1 MVGITDTG
9 GALVTVAAF
18 SGTQQ
23 IDVID
28 NDTAT
33 VSIATASNGS
43 EQGPVNGVF
52 TLTQTQISTA
62 DTVVSYSTGGTATS
76 GSDYVALSGS
86 VTIPAGGTTATII
99 VPVIDDTITDPN
111 ETVIVT
117 LTGIVAGNN
126 GVTLDPAVANRT
138 ATLTIADND
147 NATSIDLA
155 DASDTGPSNTDN
167 ITRVTTP
174 TLNGTAPANAS
185 VVVTDSG
192 NVIGTTTASNA
203 GTWSVVSAPLA
214 EGVHNLLAQ
223 ATLGPSVTTSP
234 VLTVTIDTQT
244 STPIIT
250 GINSDNGSSASDGIT
265 NVGSFFLNGTAEKN
279 SAVDVFQ
286 VGTKLGTAIANA
298 AGNWTF
304 NVVGPLADGASVFY
318 TTQSTDLAGNSS
330 AFSAPF
336 NVHIDTQPPPTP
348 TQPDLIPGSDHG
360 VSNTDNLTNVAT
372 PTFTSGGEV
381 GSTITLF
388 EGGAPIGSGVV
399 GSTGIATITTS
410 TLTDGVHNITAQST
424 DVAGNQSG
432 QSTALTVTIDTVPPN
447 LSPLDLINSSDSG
460 VSNSDNITNVAQPT
474 VSGTSDPAA
483 TINILD
489 GANVIASTTAGP
501 GGGFQVVLPILSN
514 GAHNLSARTFD
525 SAGNLATTPLLIV
538 TIDTIP
544 PATPS
549 KPVLAAASD
558 SGSSNSDQITNI
570 TSVQISGTAEPGATV
585 LIFDGPRCS
594 IFKLS
599 TPPDFGK
606 APLI

>member
-1 MVGITDTG
+1 M
-9 GALVTVAAF
+9 
-18 SGTQQ
+18 
-23 IDVID
+23 
-28 NDTAT
+28 
-33 VSIATASNGS
+33 
-43 EQGPVNGVF
+43 
-52 TLTQTQISTA
+52 
-62 DTVVSYSTGGTATS
+62 
-76 GSDYVALSGS
+76 
-86 VTIPAGGTTATII
+86 TIPAGGTITII

-304 NVVGPLADGASVFY
+304 NVVGPLADA
-318 TTQSTDLAGNSS
+318 
-330 AFSAPF
+330 
-336 NVHIDTQPPPTP
+336 
-348 TQPDLIPGSDHG
+348 
-360 VSNTDNLTNVAT
+360 
-372 PTFTSGGEV
+372 
-381 GSTITLF
+381 
-388 EGGAPIGSGVV
+388 
-399 GSTGIATITTS
+399 
-410 TLTDGVHNITAQST
+410 
-424 DVAGNQSG
+424 
-432 QSTALTVTIDTVPPN
+432 
-447 LSPLDLINSSDSG
+447 
-460 VSNSDNITNVAQPT
+460 
-474 VSGTSDPAA
+474 
-483 TINILD
+483 
-489 GANVIASTTAGP
+489 
-501 GGGFQVVLPILSN
+501 
-514 GAHNLSARTFD
+514 
-525 SAGNLATTPLLIV
+525 
-538 TIDTIP
+538 
-544 PATPS
+544 
-549 KPVLAAASD
+549 
-558 SGSSNSDQITNI
+558 
-570 TSVQISGTAEPGATV
+570 
-585 LIFDGPRCS
+585 PRCS
-594 IFKLS
+594 TNPKHR
-599 TPPDFGK
+599 PGR
-606 APLI
+606 